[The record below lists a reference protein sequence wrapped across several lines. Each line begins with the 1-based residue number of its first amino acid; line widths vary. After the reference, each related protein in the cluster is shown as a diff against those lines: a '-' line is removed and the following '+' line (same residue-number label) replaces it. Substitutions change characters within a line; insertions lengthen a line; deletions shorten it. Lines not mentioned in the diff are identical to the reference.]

1 MIREALK
8 GCFLPTKYF
17 VWYFFSILSPSS
29 DYIGGEKK
37 LSHLN
42 TDQNLLFYGL
52 LNGAKKEDRKK
63 HVIVK

>member
-17 VWYFFSILSPSS
+17 VWYFFSILSPSC

-37 LSHLN
+37 IKPLK
-42 TDQNLLFYGL
+42 YGSKSTFL
-52 LNGAKKEDRKK
+52 WSIKWCKKGR
-63 HVIVK
+63 